1 MLLKSHCW
9 RHLVKCT
16 KNFVFKLTCTA
27 RHASRWFINTG
38 LKGGS
43 FQLVSA
49 SHFCCT
55 QQLCWHHGH
64 LWLWKI
70 QCSYWHQKNR
80 SECLRGLS
88 QAPHCPPLAWSLPLA
103 PAFPSTLHL
112 ENSAPFPRHKAM
124 EKKIPFFFILDIT
137 MDQIHT
143 HLRDQDYLQSPSSK
157 PCPFAHSPKCMY
169 LFSSR
174 HTGALH
180 TMNIHL
186 VTRETGKQTEAGA
199 TWARAWTCC
208 EGEVL

>member
-55 QQLCWHHGH
+55 QQLCWRHGH

-70 QCSYWHQKNR
+70 RCSYWHQKNR

-124 EKKIPFFFILDIT
+124 EKKIPFFFYFRHHYGSNSHTFERSGLPPVSFLKAMPLCTLTEVHVPVFQQTHRSIT
-137 MDQIHT
+137 HHEYTPGDK
-143 HLRDQDYLQSPSSK
+143 RD
-157 PCPFAHSPKCMY
+157 
-169 LFSSR
+169 R
-174 HTGALH
+174 
-180 TMNIHL
+180 
-186 VTRETGKQTEAGA
+186 
-199 TWARAWTCC
+199 
-208 EGEVL
+208 